1 MKLLYKTNKSYLL
14 FSVLIFLTAS
24 ALLYFILAAI
34 INEEI
39 NEKLSVNIERIRQ
52 EIEKGELPNQ
62 LYPIIEV
69 KELNDSSINALV
81 VKDTLLY
88 DPIEKENE
96 LFREISA
103 IEIINNKK
111 YCITVR
117 GSLIEAHDILGAIGL
132 SIGIVFVIMLIG
144 LFLINARI
152 SKNLWQPFYCNLEIL
167 KKFSIH
173 ENKSIELKSSNITE
187 FKELNDSIKKLTDK
201 VRSDY
206 HSLKEF
212 TENASHEIQTP
223 LAIIQSKLEML
234 IQMPEMSEGQAGYIR
249 TILSATHRLSKLNQ
263 TLILLAK
270 INNLQYPE
278 CEPIY
283 LSDIIEKQLE
293 NSYDFIKAESITV
306 EMNLEEV
313 TITANRI
320 LVETLISNL
329 ISNAIRHN
337 LENGEMRID
346 LRDYTLI
353 ISNTGQSLTIDPK
366 KLFERFYKADMASDT
381 LGLGL
386 PIVKKICETN
396 HWKVTYDSNNQWHI
410 LRIEF

>member
-1 MKLLYKTNKSYLL
+1 LL

-52 EIEKGELPNQ
+52 EIEKGKLPHQ

-69 KELNDSSINALV
+69 KELKNSSISALV

-88 DPIEKENE
+88 DPVENENE
-96 LFREISA
+96 LFREVSA

-111 YCITVR
+111 YYITVR
-117 GSLIEAHDILGAIGL
+117 SSLIEAHDILEAIGL
-132 SIGIVFVIMLIG
+132 SISIVFVIMLIG
-144 LFLINARI
+144 LFLINVRI
-152 SKNLWQPFYCNLEIL
+152 SKNLWRPFYYNLEIL
-167 KKFSIH
+167 KNFSIH
-173 ENKSIELKSSNITE
+173 ENISIELKSSNITE
-187 FKELNDSIKKLTDK
+187 FKELNESIKKLTDK

-206 HSLKEF
+206 HNLKEF

-223 LAIIQSKLEML
+223 LAIIQSKLELL
-234 IQMPEMSEGQAGYIR
+234 IQIPEMSEEQAQYIH

-270 INNLQYPE
+270 INNLQFPE
-278 CEPIY
+278 CELIN
-283 LSDIIEKQLE
+283 LSDIIEKQLV
-293 NSYDFIKAESITV
+293 SCHDFIAAESITV
-306 EMNLEEV
+306 EKNLEEI
-313 TITANRI
+313 TITANKI
-320 LVETLISNL
+320 LVETLISN
-329 ISNAIRHN
+329 IINNAIKHN
-337 LENGEMRID
+337 LENGEIRID
-346 LRDYTLI
+346 LKENKLI
-353 ISNTGQSLTIDPK
+353 VSNTGQPLTIAPE

-396 HWKVTYDSNNQWHI
+396 HWKVTYNNNNQWHI

>member
-1 MKLLYKTNKSYLL
+1 MKLLYKTNKFYLL

-34 INEEI
+34 INEEV

-52 EIEKGELPNQ
+52 EIEKGKLPHQ

-69 KELNDSSINALV
+69 KELKNPGINALV

-88 DPIEKENE
+88 DPVENENE
-96 LFREISA
+96 LFREIST

-111 YCITVR
+111 YSIIVR
-117 GSLIEAHDILGAIGL
+117 SSLIEAHDILEAIGL
-132 SIGIVFVIMLIG
+132 SISIVFVIMLIG
-144 LFLINARI
+144 LFLINVRI
-152 SKNLWQPFYCNLEIL
+152 SKNLWRPFYYNLEIL
-167 KKFSIH
+167 KNFSIH
-173 ENKSIELKSSNITE
+173 ENISIELKSSNITE
-187 FKELNDSIKKLTDK
+187 FKELNESIKKLTDK
-201 VRSDY
+201 VQSDY

-223 LAIIQSKLEML
+223 LAIIQSKLELL
-234 IQMPEMSEGQAGYIR
+234 IQIPEMSEEQAEYIR

-270 INNLQYPE
+270 INNLQFPE
-278 CEPIY
+278 CELIN
-283 LSDIIEKQLE
+283 LSDIIEKQLV
-293 NSYDFIKAESITV
+293 SCYDFIATESITV
-306 EMNLEEV
+306 EKNLEEI
-313 TITANRI
+313 TITANKI
-320 LVETLISNL
+320 LVETLISN
-329 ISNAIRHN
+329 IINNAIKHN
-337 LENGEMRID
+337 LENGEIRID
-346 LRDYTLI
+346 LKENKLI
-353 ISNTGQSLTIDPK
+353 VSNTGRPLTIAPE

-396 HWKVTYDSNNQWHI
+396 HWKVTYNNNNQWHI